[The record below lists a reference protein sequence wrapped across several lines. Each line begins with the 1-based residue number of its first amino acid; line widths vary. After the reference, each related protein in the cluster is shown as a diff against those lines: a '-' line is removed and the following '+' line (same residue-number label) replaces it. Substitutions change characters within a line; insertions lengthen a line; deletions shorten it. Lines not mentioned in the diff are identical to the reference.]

1 MKINFINFSRKY
13 YYLLTAFFVFVVY
26 LFTMAPSVVQI
37 DSGELAAVQ
46 STLGI
51 AHPTGYPLFTIVG
64 YLFSLI
70 PFPFTKIFQMNLLAS
85 IFCSASVGVFVYTVK
100 LMLDNLGLFNPKEN
114 VKKQKVK
121 KIKKKDK
128 SKKKIVTANDNV
140 IPDNVK
146 YLSAVFGGLILAFS
160 KTFWFQSTS
169 VEVYS
174 LHLLLITLIIL
185 FLLKAF
191 ISSVSNDK
199 IFQWIIF
206 AFFLALGFTNHMTTL
221 LILPGVTYF
230 YFLRYGLNSSSLK
243 RVGLMILFFI
253 PVLIILYSYLPIRA
267 SQSPLLNWGNPIDLE
282 RILQHI
288 SGKQYQVW
296 LFSST
301 AAAKKQFV
309 YFVETLPVEFSI
321 TLIIAAIGLFAAFI
335 KAKRFFI
342 FLLITFLSTILYSIN
357 YDIHDI
363 DSYFLLAYIS
373 LAFFTVFGVLK
384 LYELTGKNKNV
395 FILPV
400 ILLVTLVIQSYSNF
414 YKVNQH
420 GIYTFEDYTKA
431 VLNSTTEKS
440 IIFSYQWDYFISCSY
455 YYQNVEDYRK
465 DVAVID
471 KELLRRSWYYNQLS
485 NTFPD
490 LFDGVQNDV
499 NEFLTAL
506 VPFERSENFDS
517 QKLETH
523 FRRIMTGLVATNI
536 DEKDFYVAPEIFER
550 EMQRGEFVLPEGYT
564 LMPDLF
570 LFKVVKGNQY
580 YPASDFNYKIRFPKK
595 RNYYINMIET
605 FVGTMLSRRA
615 LYERDFGQT
624 ERAKYYVQKIIE
636 NLPDYKLPPALNQ
649 FRN

>member
-1 MKINFINFSRKY
+1 MKIDPINFSRKY
-13 YYLLTAFFVFVVY
+13 YYLLTAFFVFVIY

-46 STLGI
+46 ITLGI

-70 PFPFTKIFQMNLLAS
+70 PLPFTKIFQMNLLAA

-100 LMLDNLGLFNPKEN
+100 LVLDNLGLFNPKEN
-114 VKKQKVK
+114 VKKHKAK
-121 KIKKKDK
+121 KIKKRDK
-128 SKKKIVTANDNV
+128 SKKKTVTVNDNV
-140 IPDNVK
+140 IPDGVK
-146 YLSAVFGGLILAFS
+146 YLAAVFGGLFLAFS

-169 VEVYS
+169 VEAYS

-185 FLLKAF
+185 FLLRAF
-191 ISSVSNDK
+191 ISSVRNDK
-199 IFQWIIF
+199 IIQWIIF
-206 AFFLALGFTNHMTTL
+206 SLFLALGFTNHMTTL
-221 LILPGVTYF
+221 LILPGVAYL
-230 YFLRYGLNSSSLK
+230 YFLRYGLNLSSVK

-253 PVLIILYSYLPIRA
+253 PVLVIIYSYLPIRA
-267 SQSPLLNWGNPIDLE
+267 SQSPILNWGNPIDLE
-282 RILQHI
+282 RILRHI

-301 AAAKKQFV
+301 AAAKKQFI
-309 YFVETLPVEFSI
+309 YFVETLPLEFSI
-321 TLIIAAIGLFAAFI
+321 SLIIAAVGLFASFI

-342 FLLITFLSTILYSIN
+342 FLIITFLSTVLYSIN

-363 DSYFLLAYIS
+363 DSYFLLAYIM
-373 LAFFTVFGVLK
+373 LAFLTAFGVVL
-384 LYELTGKNKNV
+384 LLTTKDLHKYAAIGIIAAV
-395 FILPV
+395 LGTQI
-400 ILLVTLVIQSYSNF
+400 YSNVDE
-414 YKVNQH
+414 VNQS
-420 GIYTFEDYTKA
+420 GIYTFEDYTRA
-431 VLNSTTEKS
+431 VVGSVTEDA
-440 IIFSYQWDYFISCSY
+440 IIFSYQWDYFISSSY

-485 NTFPD
+485 NAFPG
-490 LFDGVQNDV
+490 LFDGVKNDV

-506 VPFERSENFDS
+506 VPFERGEEFDP

-523 FRRIMTGLVATNI
+523 FRSIMTGLVATNI
-536 DEKDFYVAPEIFER
+536 DEKDFYVAAEVFEQ

-564 LMPDLF
+564 LVPDLF

-580 YPASDFNYKIRFPKK
+580 YPASDYNYKIRFPEK

-605 FVGTMLSRRA
+605 FVGTMLTRRA

-624 ERAKYYVQKIIE
+624 KRAKYYVQKIIE
-636 NLPDYKLPPALNQ
+636 NLPNYNLPQVLDQ

>member
-1 MKINFINFSRKY
+1 MKIDLINFSKKY
-13 YYLLTAFFVFVVY
+13 YYLLTAFSVFVVY

-37 DSGELAAVQ
+37 DSGELATVQ
-46 STLGI
+46 ITLGI

-64 YLFSLI
+64 FLFSLI
-70 PFPFTKIFQMNLLAS
+70 PLPFTKIFQMNLLSA
-85 IFCSASVGVFVYTVK
+85 IFSSVSVGVFVYTVK
-100 LMLDNLGLFNPKEN
+100 LVLDNLGLFNTKEN
-114 VKKQKVK
+114 VKKHKVK

-128 SKKKIVTANDNV
+128 SKKKTVTANDNI
-140 IPDNVK
+140 IPEDVK

-185 FLLKAF
+185 LLLKAF
-191 ISSVSNDK
+191 ISSINNDK
-199 IFQWIIF
+199 ILPWIIF
-206 AFFLALGFTNHMTTL
+206 ALFLALGFTNHMTTL
-221 LILPGVTYF
+221 LILPGVAYL
-230 YFLRYGLNSSSLK
+230 YFLRYGFNSSSVK

-253 PVLIILYSYLPIRA
+253 PVLVIFYSYFPIRA

-282 RILQHI
+282 RILRHI

-309 YFVETLPVEFSI
+309 HFVETLPVEFSI
-321 TLIIAAIGLFAAFI
+321 SLIIAAIGLFTAFI

-342 FLLITFLSTILYSIN
+342 FLIITFLFTILYSIN

-373 LAFFTVFGVLK
+373 IAFFIVFGVLK

-395 FILPV
+395 FILPGL
-400 ILLVTLVIQSYSNF
+400 LLVTLIIQFYSNF
-414 YKVNQH
+414 DKVNQH

-431 VLNSTTEKS
+431 VVGSVTEDA
-440 IIFSYQWDYFISCSY
+440 IIFSYQWDYFISSSY
-455 YYQNVEDYRK
+455 YYKNVEGYRK

-485 NTFPD
+485 NSFPG

-506 VPFERSENFDS
+506 VPFERSEEFDP

-536 DEKDFYVAPEIFER
+536 DGKDFYVAPEVFEQ

-564 LMPDLF
+564 LVPDLF

-580 YPASDFNYKIRFPKK
+580 YPASDFNYKIRFPEK

-605 FVGTMLSRRA
+605 FVGTMLARRA
-615 LYERDFGQT
+615 LYEIKYERI

-636 NLPDYKLPPALNQ
+636 NLPNYKLPPALDQ

>member
-1 MKINFINFSRKY
+1 MKIGIINFSRRY
-13 YYLLTAFFVFVVY
+13 YYLLTAFLVFVIY

-46 STLGI
+46 ITLGI
-51 AHPTGYPLFTIVG
+51 AHPTGYPLFTIIG
-64 YLFSLI
+64 FLFSLI
-70 PFPFTKIFQMNLLAS
+70 PLPFTKIFQMNLLAA
-85 IFCSASVGVFVYTVK
+85 IYCSASVGVFVYTVK
-100 LMLDNLGLFNPKEN
+100 LVLDNLRLFNPKEN
-114 VKKQKVK
+114 VKKDKTK
-121 KIKKKDK
+121 KLKKKEK
-128 SKKKIVTANDNV
+128 SKKKTSTANDNV
-140 IPDNVK
+140 IPDDVK

-185 FLLKAF
+185 FLVKAF
-191 ISSVSNDK
+191 ISSINNDK
-199 IFQWIIF
+199 IYQWIIF
-206 AFFLALGFTNHMTTL
+206 ALFLALGFTNHMTTL
-221 LILPGVTYF
+221 LILPGVAYL
-230 YFLRYGLNSSSLK
+230 YFLRYGLNSSSVK

-253 PVLIILYSYLPIRA
+253 PVLVILYSYLPIRA
-267 SQSPLLNWGNPIDLE
+267 SQLPLLNWGNPIDLE
-282 RILQHI
+282 RILRHI

-309 YFVETLPVEFSI
+309 HFVATLPVEFSI
-321 TLIIAAIGLFAAFI
+321 SLIIAAIGLFAAFI

-342 FLLITFLSTILYSIN
+342 FLMVTFLFTILYSIN

-363 DSYFLLAYIS
+363 DSYFLLAYIC

-395 FILPV
+395 FILPGL
-400 ILLVTLVIQSYSNF
+400 LLVSLIIQFYSNF
-414 YKVNQH
+414 DKVNQH

-431 VLNSTTEKS
+431 VVGGVTEDA
-440 IIFSYQWDYFISCSY
+440 IIFSYQWDYFISSSY
-455 YYQNVEDYRK
+455 YYKNVEDYRK

-485 NTFPD
+485 NAFPG

-506 VPFERSENFDS
+506 VPFERDEKFDS

-523 FRRIMTGLVATNI
+523 FRRIMTRLVATNI
-536 DEKDFYVAPEIFER
+536 DEKDFYVAPEIFEQ
-550 EMQRGEFVLPEGYT
+550 EMQRGEFVLPEGYI
-564 LMPDLF
+564 LVPDLF

-580 YPASDFNYKIRFPKK
+580 HPASDFNYKIRFPEK
-595 RNYYINMIET
+595 RNYYINMIEN

-615 LYERDFGQT
+615 LYEIEFEQR

-636 NLPDYKLPPALNQ
+636 NLPNYKLPPVLNQ
-649 FRN
+649 FMD